1 MPKRKISSID
11 ASLGRNL
18 AFFRKLTGMTQQQ
31 IADRLNINRTT
42 YTKYETG
49 GSEPSIE
56 MLKRIAKVM
65 DVDVNALVYDE
76 SPDEIMIADAWNN
89 SFEINNKIKSLR
101 RQIARLTP
109 QEMKQLNSALE
120 EAGVLSFGK
129 QDEEL

>member
-109 QEMKQLNSALE
+109 QEMKQLNNALE

>member
-11 ASLGRNL
+11 ASFGRNL
-18 AFFRKLTGMTQQQ
+18 VFFRKLTGMTQQQ

-49 GSEPSIE
+49 ASEPSIE
-56 MLKRIAKVM
+56 MLKRIAELL

-76 SPDEIMIADAWNN
+76 FPDDVMVADAW
-89 SFEINNKIKSLR
+89 SDPFEINNKIKSLR

-109 QEMKQLNSALE
+109 TEMKQLNSALE
-120 EAGVLSFGK
+120 EAGILSFGK
-129 QDEEL
+129 